1 MSFRDI
7 VASYKIKQ
15 IRNRMEPADIQ
26 FPHALKSPKHIL
38 ICLPGNLREL
48 TLVKQLLPNITDLF
62 KPADIVLL
70 SMPGIK
76 VNDIFPRKG
85 FQILSPSPEQ
95 ITWSGLAKKAYIDTI
110 KGLKIDLLLD
120 LNLEASH
127 FTSSILLNFPDAIRV
142 GRGNHRGNPFYNL
155 EIKTKY
161 LRDEKNIYRSMLET
175 LSVLKN
181 ITTH

>member
-26 FPHALKSPKHIL
+26 FPHALKSPKH
-38 ICLPGNLREL
+38 
-48 TLVKQLLPNITDLF
+48 
-62 KPADIVLL
+62 
-70 SMPGIK
+70 
-76 VNDIFPRKG
+76 
-85 FQILSPSPEQ
+85 
-95 ITWSGLAKKAYIDTI
+95 TWSGLAKKAYIDTI